1 MIDVTKGHAARTD
14 NFLGFAE
21 RWAREGYVVA
31 LPTFP
36 LSREGIGVQDLAS
49 QPGATHMGIFADEP
63 GRLFNDAV
71 IAFLDAQLKGDSAAL
86 DAFGD
91 EVPISAG
98 EWRVKPR

>member
-1 MIDVTKGHAARTD
+1 
-14 NFLGFAE
+14 
-21 RWAREGYVVA
+21 
-31 LPTFP
+31 
-36 LSREGIGVQDLAS
+36 
-49 QPGATHMGIFADEP
+49 MGILADEP
-63 GRLFNDAV
+63 GRLSNDAV